1 MCFSVW
7 NKPNRRIV
15 WNHSSPLSR
24 SAVMATAYDWHKTHC
39 SFLSFSPRGRF
50 SVLSERWVKKSRKQG
65 NHRLQGE
72 AGIPEGIYAN
82 WFIGVRANC
91 WCTLLTNCPSFI
103 WIKRCWTITKKS
115 PISIH
120 RPYCFIYSAKL
131 SSLHEPIFHCRNFPG
146 TMNLWGDSL
155 RLHGWNWIQIS

>member
-1 MCFSVW
+1 MCFCVW

-72 AGIPEGIYAN
+72 AGSPEGIYAN

-103 WIKRCWTITKKS
+103 WIKRCWTITKKVPS
-115 PISIH
+115 LYIGPTALFIQQSCPLCMSLFSTAETFQGPWTFGGIH
-120 RPYCFIYSAKL
+120 FVYMA
-131 SSLHEPIFHCRNFPG
+131 G
-146 TMNLWGDSL
+146 TGYK
-155 RLHGWNWIQIS
+155 